1 MVAMESI
8 VSNILKQWNISE
20 NLAINRDLLGKAINE
35 LGSGYIESNPYHNVI
50 HATDVMQGSHLFLRN
65 TELIEIS

>member
-1 MVAMESI
+1 MVAMEAI
-8 VSNILKQWNISE
+8 ASNILKQWNISE
-20 NLAINRDLLGKAINE
+20 KLSINGDLLSRAINE

-65 TELIEIS
+65 TELIEIA